1 LAQLAEARE
10 AIRRIVRDG
19 SRAGDVTRR
28 IRALFTKTRAA
39 KQRLDI
45 NEAIG
50 EVVVLAGSEMRRNRV
65 ISQMELAADLPPVT
79 GDRVQLQQV
88 VLNLVLNGI
97 EAMSTVEDYP
107 RELVIRTQR
116 SENDDEVRVAVQD
129 SGIGLDPGS
138 RERIFQAFHTT
149 KPGGMGLGLSISRSI
164 VEAHGGR
171 LWAVPNDHRG
181 ATFQFTFLK
190 CE

>member
-1 LAQLAEARE
+1 M
-10 AIRRIVRDG
+10 
-19 SRAGDVTRR
+19 TRR

-65 ISQMELAADLPPVT
+65 ISQMELTADLPPVT

-116 SENDDEVRVAVQD
+116 SEMMMRCVLQYKTQESALIQEAGNESFRGFIRPNPTAWGWVCPSAV
-129 SGIGLDPGS
+129 L
-138 RERIFQAFHTT
+138 
-149 KPGGMGLGLSISRSI
+149 
-164 VEAHGGR
+164 
-171 LWAVPNDHRG
+171 
-181 ATFQFTFLK
+181 
-190 CE
+190 